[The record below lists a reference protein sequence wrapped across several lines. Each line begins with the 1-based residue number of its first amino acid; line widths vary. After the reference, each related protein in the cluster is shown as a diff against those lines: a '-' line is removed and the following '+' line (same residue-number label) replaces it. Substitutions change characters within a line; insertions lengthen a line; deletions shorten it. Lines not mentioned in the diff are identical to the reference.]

1 MESILKLFSDY
12 TFLVVAAGTAVLGMA
27 SGLIGSFAVLKKQS
41 LLGDAVSHSA
51 LSGIALMF
59 LLTGQKS
66 TAAFL
71 LGAFMAG
78 VVSVYLISK
87 IVRSSSTDYGTAL
100 ALVMTVLFGVGL
112 VLLTVIQ
119 KTPNANQAG
128 IESFIFGSASAM
140 LKGDVMLLSAVS
152 AVLVITTLVFW
163 KEFKLFSF
171 DPEFAKTLGFSTTV
185 LNGLLTFLIVGAVI
199 VGIQAVGVILMSAML
214 IAPAVAARQWTD
226 RLWVMVVLAS
236 VIGAVSGVAGAVMS
250 STINDMPTGP
260 AIVVVVSL
268 AVIVSLLFAPGRG
281 VLWRA
286 IKRARLKKEFGN
298 NINKD
303 GAAL

>member
-1 MESILKLFSDY
+1 MDAIWKLFVDY
-12 TFLVVAAGTAVLGMA
+12 TFLVVAAGTAVLGFS

-59 LLTGQKS
+59 LITGSKS
-66 TAAFL
+66 MPMFL

-87 IVRSSSTDYGTAL
+87 IVRSSKTDYGTAL
-100 ALVMTVLFGVGL
+100 ALVMSVLFGVGL

-119 KTPNANQAG
+119 RQPNANQAG
-128 IESFIFGSASAM
+128 IESFIFGSAAAM
-140 LKGDVMLLSAVS
+140 IKSDVILLLAVS
-152 AVLVITTLVFW
+152 AVLVAVTTLFW
-163 KEFKLFSF
+163 KELKIYSF
-171 DPEFAKTLGFSTTV
+171 DPEFARTLGYSPTL

-199 VGIQAVGVILMSAML
+199 VGIQTVGVILMSAML

-226 RLWVMVVLAS
+226 KLWVMVLLAAI
-236 VIGAVSGVAGAVMS
+236 IGAVSGVAGAVMS
-250 STINDMPTGP
+250 SLIDKMPTGP
-260 AIVVVVSL
+260 AIVVVVST
-268 AVIVSLLFAPGRG
+268 IVLLSLLVAPKRG

-286 IKRARLKKEFGN
+286 VKRAGNAKEFAKK
-298 NINKD
+298 INKG
-303 GAAL
+303 GAGK